1 MLRLPR
7 TAVEPGRP
15 HWTPAIRERFLSE
28 SAGRSARGVAV
39 VTLLTSLLLLAWAP
53 GDFEYFPE
61 HAVRFAWY
69 RIATVVAA
77 VAFAVWAVKARRA
90 RVKLLA
96 MWLWF
101 VPWGTQS
108 AAMIPPTPDDLLSH
122 TFVIVIA
129 QLGSLGIMFWS
140 WRWCLTMSLALV
152 GICEVALWQVPEAG
166 YDTFAAHGYLLT
178 GTAFATLF
186 TAVKY
191 QGAREQFEQRLR
203 LEDEK
208 QRSES
213 FLRQVASMRQER
225 LTWLENLAGFLRH
238 ELKNQVVAVSTSLE
252 LADPPSLDEKT
263 ERYVS
268 RAQRSLGRMR
278 RLVESATEA
287 TSLEA
292 AMATEETGTVE
303 LSAVLEERIA
313 VLRDVH
319 RERKF
324 RADIESEVVIDGNED
339 RLAQLLDKLLE
350 NAVDHGG
357 AGGEIQVSLKRAN
370 GGISLRVENEGAT
383 LPANREGLF
392 DAFVT
397 IGERGPDAPNVGLG
411 LFVAKTIAESHGG
424 SIEARDLQDG
434 SGACFEVRLPAA

>member
-1 MLRLPR
+1 
-7 TAVEPGRP
+7 
-15 HWTPAIRERFLSE
+15 
-28 SAGRSARGVAV
+28 
-39 VTLLTSLLLLAWAP
+39 
-53 GDFEYFPE
+53 
-61 HAVRFAWY
+61 
-69 RIATVVAA
+69 
-77 VAFAVWAVKARRA
+77 
-90 RVKLLA
+90 
-96 MWLWF
+96 
-101 VPWGTQS
+101 
-108 AAMIPPTPDDLLSH
+108 MIPATPDHLLSH
-122 TFVIVIA
+122 TFVMVIA
-129 QLGSLGIMFWS
+129 QLGSLGFMIWS
-140 WRWCLTMSLALV
+140 WRWGLTMSLALV
-152 GICEVALWQVPEAG
+152 GIGQLALLRIPTEGYEV
-166 YDTFAAHGYLLT
+166 FAAQGYLLS
-178 GTAFATLF
+178 GVALCTLF
-186 TAVKY
+186 TAVKHW
-191 QGAREQFEQRLR
+191 GAREQFDQRVR
-203 LEDEK
+203 LQIEK

-225 LTWLENLAGFLRH
+225 LIWLENLARFLRH

-252 LADPPSLDEKT
+252 LADPPNLDEKT
-263 ERYVS
+263 NRYVS

-287 TSLEA
+287 TSLET

-303 LSAVLEERIA
+303 LSAVVEERIA

-319 RERKF
+319 RGRKF

-339 RLAQLLDKLLE
+339 RLGQLLDKLLE

-434 SGACFEVRLPAA
+434 SGACFEVRLPGA